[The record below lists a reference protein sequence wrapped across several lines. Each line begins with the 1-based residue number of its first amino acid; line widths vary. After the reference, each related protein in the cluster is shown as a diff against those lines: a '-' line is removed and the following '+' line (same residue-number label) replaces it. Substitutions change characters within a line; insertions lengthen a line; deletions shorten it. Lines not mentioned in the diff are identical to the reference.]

1 MSLQL
6 TKRLILGYQ
15 VVVGVAVLGIAFLAS
30 LSKVQVLVLGMA
42 SYSFITSK

>member
-6 TKRLILGYQ
+6 TNRLIVERPVS
-15 VVVGVAVLGIAFLAS
+15 VVVAVLGIAFLAS